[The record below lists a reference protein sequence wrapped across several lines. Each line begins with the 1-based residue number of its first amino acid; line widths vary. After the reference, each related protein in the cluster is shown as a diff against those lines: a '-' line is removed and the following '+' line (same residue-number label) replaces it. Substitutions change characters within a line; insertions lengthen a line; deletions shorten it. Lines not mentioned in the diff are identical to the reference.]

1 MLEEKLPEHLI
12 FDITH
17 SLFYASKWGNT
28 ETGTIVWVQWSFSSV
43 TGLTGKIFVKVH
55 GKKWKEKKKRRNEK
69 ENTHFKETYCL
80 HKQSPKGTHL
90 QTNHS

>member
-17 SLFYASKWGNT
+17 SPFYASKWGNT

-55 GKKWKEKKKRRNEK
+55 GKKWKEKKKKKKWKREYTFQRNILL
-69 ENTHFKETYCL
+69 T
-80 HKQSPKGTHL
+80 
-90 QTNHS
+90 